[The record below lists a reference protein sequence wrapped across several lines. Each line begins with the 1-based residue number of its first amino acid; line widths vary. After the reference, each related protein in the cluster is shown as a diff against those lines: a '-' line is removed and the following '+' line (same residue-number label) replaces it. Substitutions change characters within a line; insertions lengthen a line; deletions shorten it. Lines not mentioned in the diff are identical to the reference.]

1 VFNSGST
8 PQRMDFSDLLDAAGK
23 LYTQNA
29 ALFIPIYAIPVAA
42 DLILSLLGTGTGF
55 IGSIIVGVGLAALI
69 NAIAAR
75 SQNRPM
81 TISDAYSSLP
91 LSTYIFFVIGWL
103 LFWIAVALGLILV
116 VVPGLYL
123 FTRWVFFGPIV
134 VVDRIDCFEA
144 FRRSWHLSQ
153 GNLLRIFG
161 YGLILLIMF
170 AIAEGLAVGFG
181 AAGGILGVIIEL
193 FAYPFIFAVLVEL
206 YFNLRVLHGDP
217 VVTGTHADNW
227 G

>member
-1 VFNSGST
+1 VISPESRQ
-8 PQRMDFSDLLDAAGK
+8 QRMDFSDLLDAAGK

-29 ALFIPIYAIPVAA
+29 ALFLPIYAIPLVA

-55 IGSIIVGVGLAALI
+55 VGSIIVAIGVAALV
-69 NAIAAR
+69 NAISAR

-81 TISDAYSSLP
+81 TIGDAYASIP
-91 LSTYIFFVIGWL
+91 ISTYVYFVIGWL
-103 LFWIAVALGLILV
+103 LFWIAVVIGLVLV
-116 VVPGLYL
+116 IVPGLFL

-134 VVDRIDCFEA
+134 VVERIDCFEA

-161 YGLILLIMF
+161 YALILFFMF
-170 AIAEGLAVGFG
+170 VIAEGLAFAFGGVGS
-181 AAGGILGVIIEL
+181 ILGVIIQL

-206 YFNLRVLHGDP
+206 YFNLRALHGDP
-217 VVTGTHADNW
+217 VVTGSHADNW